1 MMRYFGHP
9 TAQASDSSRATDGPD
24 GDGLTNLQDYNAG
37 TDPKNADTDGDGLKD
52 GQEVSTYQTS
62 PLLADTDGDGLSD
75 GAEVNTY
82 HTDPLN
88 PDTDGDGLNG
98 GDEVLKYHTNPLVAD
113 TDGDGF
119 PDGMEVA
126 YGTDPLDPNIF
137 PADRALIGTAIMGT
151 RPAVDGGTETPL
163 FHAGSG
169 TSINDGNLTTRVDTF
184 NGAGTDTASFVGIL
198 WPQPLTNAIVG
209 LDL

>member
-1 MMRYFGHP
+1 
-9 TAQASDSSRATDGPD
+9 
-24 GDGLTNLQDYNAG
+24 
-37 TDPKNADTDGDGLKD
+37 
-52 GQEVSTYQTS
+52 
-62 PLLADTDGDGLSD
+62 
-75 GAEVNTY
+75 
-82 HTDPLN
+82 
-88 PDTDGDGLNG
+88 
-98 GDEVLKYHTNPLVAD
+98 PLVAD

-151 RPAVDGGTETPL
+151 RPAVDGGTVTPL

-209 LDL
+209 LDLTLATFVDGGWFGVNNSGPGAGGLLNSNYLVE